1 MDCHW
6 SNFMLL
12 LSTPSLTRALSIRER
27 GATMK
32 NPDRSRSFPK
42 RSLISGLC
50 PPALAKGGTA
60 MVTFL

>member
-1 MDCHW
+1 
-6 SNFMLL
+6 MLL